1 MNIFVYVYVEP
12 SLHCE
17 DIYATTYWKEKIEMV
32 STFVYYILRQ
42 SGGDSGIMVLK
53 STEVAERRGI
63 MIPWSAAG
71 LPRNA
76 THHILICKIG
86 CTRLL
91 SLRVVVVVALCSC
104 SFLLV
109 GKATSISMAVI
120 GVIFASASAGL
131 GEVTFISYSAH
142 FHRDMIS
149 TWSSGTGG
157 AGVFG
162 ALTYAGLTSAGLNP
176 HTAVLLMLIV
186 PIIMSLSFW
195 VILDHPYH
203 MKCNKFCNNYS
214 HLGEEDR
221 MLQDDHQTSLN
232 LAQKLQAIPRMFK
245 YMIPLGMVYVAEY
258 VINQGLLELIYFPQN
273 KVWMN
278 HHDQYRWYQVTYQ
291 IGVLISRSS
300 VNLIHVHHIWMT
312 SVLQWI
318 NLVIFLTCA
327 IFWWIG
333 SIWMVLLLIFWE
345 GLLGGAAYVNTFY
358 RISQEVDSYYKEF
371 AMGITTV
378 SDSLGVAMAGIIA
391 IPLHNVICNLPLSS
405 SGT

>member
-1 MNIFVYVYVEP
+1 MVIMSSYSIGSDVSSDSEEYESTVETTPMQSQILSSERSDDVVATPTTRKGQWQNLLSFWLLGLTNNFAYVVMLSAAHDILSVDFSGNDTISSASTTNSTNPRDCNKMSTGTILLADIIP
-12 SLHCE
+12 SL
-17 DIYATTYWKEKIEMV
+17 ILKIF
-32 STFVYYILRQ
+32 TPFI
-42 SGGDSGIMVLK
+42 
-53 STEVAERRGI
+53 
-63 MIPWSAAG
+63 WS
-71 LPRNA
+71 
-76 THHILICKIG
+76 H
-86 CTRLL
+86 
-91 SLRVVVVVALCSC
+91 VQ
-104 SFLLV
+104 
-109 GKATSISMAVI
+109 
-120 GVIFASASAGL
+120 
-131 GEVTFISYSAH
+131 
-142 FHRDMIS
+142 DMIS

>member
-1 MNIFVYVYVEP
+1 MNQLLTISSASTTNSTNPRDCNKMSTGTILLADIIP
-12 SLHCE
+12 SL
-17 DIYATTYWKEKIEMV
+17 ILKIF
-32 STFVYYILRQ
+32 TPFI
-42 SGGDSGIMVLK
+42 
-53 STEVAERRGI
+53 
-63 MIPWSAAG
+63 WS
-71 LPRNA
+71 
-76 THHILICKIG
+76 HVH
-86 CTRLL
+86 
-91 SLRVVVVVALCSC
+91 LRVVVVVALCSC